1 MHKILRKILI
11 SILEIEARFVLEKYK
26 PKVIAITGSVGK
38 TSTKDAIYGILSES
52 FFVRK
57 SLMGLESSLEIPLTV
72 LGCEASHGNLWGNIR
87 NIIYGL
93 ELIIAREP
101 YPEYLILEVSVRR
114 PGEIDR
120 ILRWLKTDIIVFTRF
135 GSVPSYI
142 EFFDKIDDMVN
153 EKYKLTKTLSKNG
166 IIFVN
171 ADDSHSMSIKERFAG
186 KSDTFGFNKNAS
198 IRSSNPQIAYTKGHP
213 DVPCGIIFGVE
224 TSTEKFPVVLNGALG
239 TGHVYAALAGLSI
252 AKYLGLNI
260 ATMSGVFSN
269 YELPSGRMRLLPGVK
284 GCTIIDDT
292 YNSSPSACETAV
304 KTMDDIKCRGKKI
317 LALGDMLELGNH
329 TKIEH
334 ENIGKLAGKVADILV
349 CVGLRARDFIEGA
362 LTAEMSEK
370 NIFHFEN
377 AKSAGAFLQGLVQK
391 GDVVLIKGSQAV
403 RMENAVAE
411 IMAYPEDAQDVL
423 VRQN

>member
-292 YNSSPSACETAV
+292 YHSSPS
-304 KTMDDIKCRGKKI
+304 
-317 LALGDMLELGNH
+317 
-329 TKIEH
+329 
-334 ENIGKLAGKVADILV
+334 
-349 CVGLRARDFIEGA
+349 
-362 LTAEMSEK
+362 
-370 NIFHFEN
+370 
-377 AKSAGAFLQGLVQK
+377 
-391 GDVVLIKGSQAV
+391 
-403 RMENAVAE
+403 
-411 IMAYPEDAQDVL
+411 
-423 VRQN
+423 